1 MVAPTG
7 LRLTPQRAAVL
18 DVLTASR
25 DHPTAAEVYE
35 RVRELSPG
43 IGPATVY
50 RALGFLVAHG
60 HALELTLGD
69 AAAARYDA
77 NTARHDHL
85 VCEGCGQAQDVDSPV
100 PTGVVDRVSHDTG
113 FSITG
118 YALQYH
124 GLCPQCQVT
133 A

>member
-1 MVAPTG
+1 METSTR
-7 LRLTPQRAAVL
+7 LRLTPQRSAVL
-18 DVLTASR
+18 DVLTTSR

-50 RALGFLVAHG
+50 RALGFLVERG
-60 HALELTLGD
+60 YALELTLDGG
-69 AAAARYDA
+69 AAARYDA

-85 VCEGCGQAQDVDSPV
+85 VCQGCGRAEDVDSPV
-100 PTGVVDRVSHDTG
+100 PAGVVDRVSHDTG
-113 FSITG
+113 FSISG

-124 GLCPQCQVT
+124 GLCPQCQ
-133 A
+133 ASA